1 MKDLKVIYLR
11 ELKART
17 IKALEADLGTG
28 FLKKGE
34 LEEKILSYYRKT
46 TPSLREFYSRYTPE
60 WDAFYSCLHLPVFSL
75 VEYLRSMRTAF
86 KKRYTLAELNI
97 EYYIRELSDAW
108 EFRKEEGPALK
119 ELFLDK
125 WFTLL
130 NRKEYDYQYRHIET
144 LCNDFYLIQR
154 KGGSQADNM
163 PFHSRVEWLMHTFPK
178 LKPEMLEYERTMKNH
193 PAIRELVKLLGK
205 RSKDNLKY
213 DSASGIGKKLLVGH
227 SAQSDIEGITQGNNL
242 SSLLPIEYCYLADD
256 ALRPVFMERFVE
268 KRLQVFDYKSE
279 QMESNDENRGKVSG
293 QGPFIVCVDTSGS
306 MQGERERLAKSAILA
321 IAMLTEKT
329 HRKCYVINFSD
340 ETVGLAIEDLGRDLP
355 KLAQFLSESF
365 HGGTDIEP
373 ALSEAVRIINGND
386 YKDSDIVLISDFE
399 IPPMSW
405 GMAEIKLPQLK
416 ARKTTFFGLV
426 FGNQPEMDYLNLC
439 LKYWQ
444 M

>member
-1 MKDLKVIYLR
+1 MIYSR
-11 ELKART
+11 ELKVRT
-17 IKALEADLGTG
+17 LRAYEADISTG
-28 FLKKGE
+28 ILRKAE

-46 TPSLREFYSRYTPE
+46 TPSLQEFYSRYTPE
-60 WDAFYSCLHLPVFSL
+60 WDAFYSCLQLPVFAF
-75 VEYLRSMRTAF
+75 VEYLRQMRGAF
-86 KKRYTLAELNI
+86 KKRYALSELNV

-108 EFRKEEGPALK
+108 EYRREGDNLK

-125 WFTLL
+125 WFALL

-154 KGGSQADNM
+154 KEGKQADNEA
-163 PFHSRVEWLMHTFPK
+163 FHSRIEWLLHTHPN
-178 LKPEMLEYERTMKNH
+178 LKDEMLVYERTMQNH
-193 PAIRELVKLLGK
+193 PAIRQLIQLLGK

-213 DSASGIGKKLLVGH
+213 DSTSGIGKKLLVAH
-227 SAQSDIEGITQGNNL
+227 SANSDITGITQGDNL
-242 SSLLPIEYCYLADD
+242 NSLLPIEYCYMADEV
-256 ALRPVFMERFVE
+256 LRPVFMEKYVE

-279 QMESNDENRGKVSG
+279 QMASNIDTKEKVSG

-340 ETVGLAIEDLGRDLP
+340 SAVALAIEDLGRDLP
-355 KLAQFLSESF
+355 KLAGFLRESF

-373 ALSEAVRIINGND
+373 ALSEAARIIQAND
-386 YKDSDIVLISDFE
+386 YKDSDVVLMSDFE

-416 ARKTTFFGLV
+416 SRKTTFFGLV
-426 FGNQPEMDYLNLC
+426 FGNQPEVDYLNIC
-439 LKYWQ
+439 LRYWE